1 MYLSGQTLE
10 SRMSEIPKTFTQ
22 EAQFDPMEHYITIT
36 RACNMHWSKHHL
48 KPDCIAVEPPGG
60 WHGVPNN

>member
-1 MYLSGQTLE
+1 
-10 SRMSEIPKTFTQ
+10 MSEIPKTFTQ
-22 EAQFDPMEHYITIT
+22 EAQFDPMEHCITIA

-48 KPDCIAVEPPGG
+48 RPDCIAVEPPGG